1 VRCRPLKPLEA
12 AALSPLSGE
21 FSIDLSEFARPL
33 LPVWIT
39 PTPAVNPMWWA
50 FSPVPKVMP
59 RCDDTFFVHDRGLT
73 SNFWSTV
80 DKFHSGDAARI
91 WDATPSDFD
100 LSWVDRQGET
110 GYLISP
116 SGVGGA
122 YDAKR
127 EFDQRRTYSLP
138 L

>member
-1 VRCRPLKPLEA
+1 
-12 AALSPLSGE
+12 
-21 FSIDLSEFARPL
+21 
-33 LPVWIT
+33 
-39 PTPAVNPMWWA
+39 MWWA

-91 WDATPSDFD
+91 WGATPSDFD